1 MALELKL
8 KVKAN
13 GEEAIKKAMKHG
25 LIPRPPKHGK
35 ETK

>member
-25 LIPRPPKHGK
+25 LIPRPPKNGK
-35 ETK
+35 EGK